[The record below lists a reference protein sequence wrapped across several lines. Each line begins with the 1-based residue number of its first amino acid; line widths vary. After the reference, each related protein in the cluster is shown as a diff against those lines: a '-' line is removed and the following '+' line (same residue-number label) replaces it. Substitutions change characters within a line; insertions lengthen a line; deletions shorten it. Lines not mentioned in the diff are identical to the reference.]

1 MPVIEGCPYYRELHN
16 REVTILQVS
25 IIERCHTTEV
35 FVIQR
40 CAYYRGAHIKDVCN
54 RKVFILQVSVIERCA
69 YYRGSVIERC
79 GCYRVVRNR
88 VVWILQRCTFNRGVH
103 ITDVCNR
110 GVHIIELSVIKRCS
124 RYRRLKQRCA
134 YYRGVRNREVCILQ
148 RCS

>member
-54 RKVFILQVSVIERCA
+54 RKVFIL
-69 YYRGSVIERC
+69 
-79 GCYRVVRNR
+79 
-88 VVWILQRCTFNRGVH
+88 
-103 ITDVCNR
+103 
-110 GVHIIELSVIKRCS
+110 
-124 RYRRLKQRCA
+124 
-134 YYRGVRNREVCILQ
+134 
-148 RCS
+148 